1 MDAEE
6 VYEEPMTGRRLLH
19 KLQTIDAQK
28 NDKVPASRGGNALQ
42 IRGLREDHV
51 HHSRLV
57 QLAVL
62 HQHRVYI
69 YIYICWQGD
78 ARQAR
83 AHGVSGSRQ
92 ARRLEVERRSQV
104 GALPERVSW
113 IPDNIITFLR
123 VMFTCNLRACN
134 GTAYV
139 WAG

>member
-69 YIYICWQGD
+69 YIYM
-78 ARQAR
+78 
-83 AHGVSGSRQ
+83 
-92 ARRLEVERRSQV
+92 L
-104 GALPERVSW
+104 
-113 IPDNIITFLR
+113 
-123 VMFTCNLRACN
+123 
-134 GTAYV
+134 
-139 WAG
+139 AG